1 MWCTQDKTEEK
12 HMQQTTLWWLIA
24 GAAVGLELV
33 TGTFY
38 LLMLA
43 MGFAAAALAGYAGVG
58 LTTQVLVAA
67 IVGGGSVVAW
77 YFVRKRR
84 GNTSLPASANPNV
97 NQDIGA
103 SVYVDTWRPD
113 GTGSASYRGAQWTV
127 ALHDPSA
134 VPSAGN
140 YRVVEVVGSRL
151 LVDKV

>member
-1 MWCTQDKTEEK
+1 
-12 HMQQTTLWWLIA
+12 MQQTTLWWLIA
-24 GAAVGLELV
+24 GAAVALELV

-43 MGFAAAALAGYAGVG
+43 VGFAAAALAAYAGAG
-58 LTTQVLVAA
+58 LTTQLVVAG
-67 IVGGGSVVAW
+67 IVGGGSVVSW

-84 GNTSLPASANPNV
+84 GGKNLPASANPNV

-103 SVYVDTWRPD
+103 AVYVDTWRAD
-113 GTGSASYRGAQWTV
+113 GTGSTSYRGAQWTV

-134 VPSAGN
+134 QTSVGT
-140 YRVVEVVGSRL
+140 YRVVEVVGNRL